1 MTEKKL
7 TPEQRALL
15 AVISTSLSGSPAPEL
30 TDVDFSAFT
39 RLCLEQKLFPFVFSA
54 THKSFPRE
62 LFPEAKRRAT
72 LQIMTQTRA
81 TADVLEVLSLA
92 KEKGISL
99 IPVKGVLCR
108 DLFPE
113 EYLRP
118 SGDEDLFAPEDY
130 DAAESFLLSQGF
142 FVSGGQGTSVVTF
155 ASSKTPLRIE
165 LHKSLFPSDG
175 SATGELNGFFASPAT
190 REYILRSGRAV
201 TSLEPEAHLLY
212 LILHAYKHFIHSG
225 FGLRQVCDICLW
237 AKAYAPRI
245 DFSRLFSDLA
255 SVNSDVFALG
265 VFALGAQYLGLSA
278 LPEEYDRLP
287 DPLPMLRDILDSG
300 IYGSSTEDRLHTSN
314 VTASAVAA
322 EKAGKKSSGMF
333 RTLFPGKSVML
344 SRYPSLKK
352 SGLLLPFCHVH
363 RIATYLFRSLSPKGP
378 DPGRTVSLAG
388 ERIELLKLYGI
399 IK

>member
-1 MTEKKL
+1 MTELKL
-7 TPEQRALL
+7 TPEQSALL
-15 AVISTSLSGSPAPEL
+15 AVVSSSLSGSPAPEL
-30 TDVDFSAFT
+30 TGLDFAVFT

-62 LFPEAKRRAT
+62 LFPEARRRAT

-81 TADVLEVLSLA
+81 TADVLGLLSRA
-92 KEKGISL
+92 KKKGISL

-118 SGDEDLFAPEDY
+118 SGDEDLFSPADFA
-130 DAAESFLLSQGF
+130 AAEEFLLSDGF

-155 ASSKTPLRIE
+155 SSDKTPLRIE
-165 LHKSLFPSDG
+165 LHKSLFPTEG

-190 REYILRSGRAV
+190 REYILRSGHTV

-237 AKAYAPRI
+237 AKAYADSINFR
-245 DFSRLFSDLA
+245 RLFSSLA
-255 SVNSDVFALG
+255 SVNAEIFALG
-265 VFALGAQYLGLSA
+265 VFALGTQYLGLSA
-278 LPEEYDRLP
+278 LPEEYTHLP
-287 DPLPMLRDILDSG
+287 DPLPMLGDILDSG
-300 IYGSSTEDRLHTSN
+300 IYGSATEDRLHTSN

-322 EKAGKKSSGMF
+322 EKAGKKYSGVL
-333 RTLFPGKSVML
+333 RALFPEKSAML
-344 SRYPSLKK
+344 SRYPVLKK
-352 SGLLLPFCHVH
+352 HGILLPVCHVH
-363 RIATYLFRSLSPKGP
+363 RIGAYLFRSLSPKGP
-378 DPGRTVSLAG
+378 APGKTVSLAG
-388 ERIELLKLYGI
+388 QRIELLKLYGI